1 MSKINNIK
9 EAKKN
14 LDKSDL
20 VFLLDLE
27 TGLQHIYVSDKLT
40 VPDGLTAPFRLAVH
54 LNSLIEEAIKAQE
67 EAGEGQTLETVAE
80 NSETEN

>member
-1 MSKINNIK
+1 MSKISNIK

-14 LDKSDL
+14 LEKSDL

-40 VPDGLTAPFRLAVH
+40 VPDSLTAPFRMAVH

-67 EAGEGQTLETVAE
+67 ASGEGQESETVAE
-80 NSETEN
+80 ATETNN

>member
-67 EAGEGQTLETVAE
+67 GAGEGQTFEAVAE
-80 NSETEN
+80 NSEAEN

>member
-1 MSKINNIK
+1 MSKISNIK

-14 LDKSDL
+14 LEKSDL

-54 LNSLIEEAIKAQE
+54 LNNLIEEAVKAQE
-67 EAGEGQTLETVAE
+67 GAGEGQESETVAE
-80 NSETEN
+80 ATETNN